1 MALQETC
8 NLCANDEQGGES
20 ASYRKGQP
28 LFGIAYEKG
37 AGILRMIHDISGKI
51 LKYRDDRPS
60 RTRVEKVP
68 DQPHSVRLDDG
79 VESNLGL

>member
-37 AGILRMIHDISGKI
+37 AG
-51 LKYRDDRPS
+51 
-60 RTRVEKVP
+60 EFCA
-68 DQPHSVRLDDG
+68 
-79 VESNLGL
+79 